1 MQICNI
7 KVSMEFGST
16 PKKNWPC
23 LVKWWITPSHRQITS
38 QRIAQGILLKIS
50 PECQFICWF
59 ALSEQLNTDFYMMTM
74 ALGYYIASVNK
85 ALLSATHPTPM
96 SDQDRISLYSVNTA

>member
-1 MQICNI
+1 M
-7 KVSMEFGST
+7 
-16 PKKNWPC
+16 
-23 LVKWWITPSHRQITS
+23 VKWWITPSHRQITS

-50 PECQFICWF
+50 PECQFICWM
-59 ALSEQLNTDFYMMTM
+59 ALSEQLNTDFYLMTM

-96 SDQDRISLYSVNTA
+96 SNQDRISPYSVNTT